1 MKDIVIAIIVLA
13 VFALLLSACV
23 VPVIIEVLID
33 VKQEKDSR

>member
-1 MKDIVIAIIVLA
+1 MKDIVIAIIVLEL
-13 VFALLLSACV
+13 FALLLSACV